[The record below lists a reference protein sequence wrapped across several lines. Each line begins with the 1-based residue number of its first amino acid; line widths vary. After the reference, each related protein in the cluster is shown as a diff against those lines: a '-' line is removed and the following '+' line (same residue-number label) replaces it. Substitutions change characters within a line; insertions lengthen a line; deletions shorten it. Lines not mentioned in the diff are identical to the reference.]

1 MFLEE
6 HSDRLRRAVAELSP
20 REQLVVRL
28 AFVEGRDAP
37 EVAAVLGISDN
48 AVHVLKSRVKSKL
61 RDLVGTEYFED
72 E

>member
-1 MFLEE
+1 MRESLGE
-6 HSDRLRRAVAELSP
+6 AVRFAP
-20 REQLVVRL
+20 
-28 AFVEGRDAP
+28 FP

-61 RDLVGTEYFED
+61 RDLVGTEYFDD